1 MNKYILSSHIVSDG
15 PSQALRDYLIKNG
28 RDFLWISHP
37 LFYKKGFKGSGFVN
51 YLEGEKK
58 KEEYFRQLNLFLPLK
73 YLMEIFLNIL
83 FVLRLK
89 NHRQYEYIGY
99 DNLNAFSGVILK
111 KIGAVKKSIYYVV
124 DYTPRRFDNSL
135 LNYIYHKIDQFCVK
149 YCDET
154 WSLNEKVMNAA
165 RKKFYNFDAYKK
177 GYSIQKEV
185 PMGYWGD
192 RLELLQYSNLKKNQI
207 VFLGTLLEKQGVQ
220 YVLKA
225 FPVILKKL
233 PNTKFVIVGGGEYEG
248 ELKDLS
254 VNLGIMES
262 VDFKG
267 FLKNLEDA
275 EKVLLE
281 SVLAIAIYEEGNPE
295 KNFTYYTDPGKIK
308 NYLGCGLPILISNV
322 PPIAVELD
330 KNKCGAIIGNN
341 PEDIAEKVVELLSD
355 GESLKKYRENVLEY
369 RKQFDWDYIFREL

>member
-15 PSQALRDYLIKNG
+15 PSQALRDYLIKNS

-58 KEEYFRQLNLFLPLK
+58 KEKYFKQLNLFLPLK
-73 YLMEIFLNIL
+73 YLVELLLNIL

-99 DNLNAFSGVILK
+99 DNLNAFGGVLLR
-111 KIGAVKKSIYYVV
+111 KIGIVKKSVYYVV

-154 WSLNEKVMNAA
+154 WSLNEKAMNAA
-165 RKKFYNFDAYKK
+165 RKKFYNFDAHKK

-192 RLELLQYSNLKKNQI
+192 RIRVKEFQEGNRSLVYFGSLLKQ
-207 VFLGTLLEKQGVQ
+207 QGVQ
-220 YVLKA
+220 FILYSLPAIIKVLPDIR
-225 FPVILKKL
+225 FI
-233 PNTKFVIVGGGEYEG
+233 IIGGGEYEAS
-248 ELKDLS
+248 LRS
-254 VNLGIMES
+254 IAQRLGILNN
-262 VDFKG
+262 VNFVG
-267 FLKNLEDA
+267 FLKELSDA
-275 EKVLLE
+275 E
-281 SVLAIAIYEEGNPE
+281 SIITNSALAIAIYEEGNIE
-295 KNFTYYTDPGKIK
+295 KNFAYYTDTGKIK
-308 NYLGCGLPILISNV
+308 NYLGCGLPILTSNV
-322 PPIAVELD
+322 PPVAIELE
-330 KNKCGAIIGNN
+330 KRRCGMIIGNN
-341 PEDIAEKVVELLSD
+341 PDDIAEKVIELLSD
-355 GESLKKYRENVLEY
+355 DARLKQYRENVLKY
-369 RKQFDWDYIFREL
+369 REQFDWDYIFREL

>member
-15 PSQALRDYLIKNG
+15 PSQALRDYLIKNS

-37 LFYKKGFKGSGFVN
+37 LFYRKGAQGSGFVN
-51 YLEGEKK
+51 YLKGEKK
-58 KEEYFRQLNLFLPLK
+58 KEEYFKQSNLFLPLK

-99 DNLNAFSGVILK
+99 DNLNAFSGVLLR
-111 KIGAVKKSIYYVV
+111 KIGIVKKSVYYVV

-154 WSLNEKVMNAA
+154 WSLNEKAMNAA

-192 RLELLQYSNLKKNQI
+192 RLELLQYGNLKKNQI

-225 FPVILKKL
+225 FPGILKNL
-233 PNTKFVIVGGGEYEG
+233 PDTRFVIIGGGEYEE
-248 ELKDLS
+248 ELKALS
-254 VNLGIMES
+254 VQLGIVES
-262 VDFKG
+262 IDFKG

-281 SVLAIAIYEEGNPE
+281 SILAIAIYEEGNPE

-341 PEDIAEKVVELLSD
+341 PEDIAEKVIEFLSD
-355 GESLKKYRENVLEY
+355 DERLGLYRKNVLKYRE
-369 RKQFDWDYIFREL
+369 QFDWDCIFEKL

>member
-281 SVLAIAIYEEGNPE
+281 SVLAIAIYEEGIL
-295 KNFTYYTDPGKIK
+295 KRI
-308 NYLGCGLPILISNV
+308 LHIILIQ
-322 PPIAVELD
+322 E
-330 KNKCGAIIGNN
+330 
-341 PEDIAEKVVELLSD
+341 
-355 GESLKKYRENVLEY
+355 R
-369 RKQFDWDYIFREL
+369 